1 MTFINIT
8 TYHNDLPPSPSYS
21 PCIRTIRQR
30 AQRQTSPHGKQ
41 PREQLSEQRNG
52 ALALSSS
59 EPSDVFTPRYTATQ
73 LSNSK
78 CTSTGADPRGA
89 NHQTMLLTSEI
100 RYLQMSGMILGGMI
114 EADHRLRLYEYQ
126 MKMQRR
132 VQRDQARWERY
143 EAEFGAGN
151 KGTK

>member
-1 MTFINIT
+1 
-8 TYHNDLPPSPSYS
+8 
-21 PCIRTIRQR
+21 
-30 AQRQTSPHGKQ
+30 
-41 PREQLSEQRNG
+41 
-52 ALALSSS
+52 
-59 EPSDVFTPRYTATQ
+59 
-73 LSNSK
+73 
-78 CTSTGADPRGA
+78 
-89 NHQTMLLTSEI
+89 
-100 RYLQMSGMILGGMI
+100 MSGMILGGMI